1 MRNWFPGTQ
10 TLRSSLDIPLHLQS
24 SLIPSWVLWLA
35 PVVVLLVSMNTDEC
49 LDLWL
54 RSPHLQFLDVF
65 PFHVL
70 HKQQAGQMSPREEVA
85 FINRVMMA
93 A

>member
-35 PVVVLLVSMNTDEC
+35 PVVVLLVGMNANER

-54 RSPHLQFLDVF
+54 RGPNLQFHDVF
-65 PFHVL
+65 PIHLLVSIPEPL
-70 HKQQAGQMSPREEVA
+70 GRLAIVIMNQSCRYST
-85 FINRVMMA
+85 
-93 A
+93 